1 MTSDMVANQGSLQLV
16 GNKLSLTDLDKQV
29 VKLKLTANYR
39 TAKNLHAW
47 DLAMRNTCSAHD
59 LNYYLLEHSGIMLPH
74 SSVSQLMIQRE
85 VDKIMN
91 EKLRQD
97 IANARH
103 KIVLNKQTLG
113 QGRNR
118 TEQKIE
124 EEEKQERMQTR
135 SQTRR
140 TEELFD
146 EDSGDGD
153 IPAITTPLKQRQL
166 VPDENLNEEYQDL
179 IRRNAEKITKAA
191 REKNKIAEQ
200 KGYRQVTIFMN
211 PLSCVTEDNRNLNPN
226 ARYLIRDSDGT
237 DVWYEVE
244 DDIYRQR
251 RQIAWQLLKRS
262 IEQVPSGAIQ
272 HIPVGNVYALH
283 RFVLENY
290 ADGERSELVMKL
302 NEELHSIA
310 KKPEELF
317 SVFTSRF
324 MNIINS
330 LKDIEYKIDND
341 VVLKQ
346 LQQACRTRTTDQ
358 TCRGVYDNVM
368 LFLNMARSHNE
379 DIKLTVDLVLKAL
392 DEPMKQ
398 AERET
403 RSTETD
409 TGRLSRRQRKALRA
423 AATDSQSSDNS
434 SGHSDVCIY
443 YNRGLYYGED
453 KDCRRDNC
461 HYKHK
466 KISKSDLTKLEKSK
480 PRLNAR
486 RGGGKEPICY
496 TCNKPGHY
504 SSNCPNK
511 TDKKKTAKAT
521 VETTEAVEN
530 AASKLDKEQVKLFLS
545 ALLDKH
551 S

>member
-1 MTSDMVANQGSLQLV
+1 MTSDMVANQGSLQLL

-179 IRRNAEKITKAA
+179 IRRNAEKIAKAA

-443 YNRGLYYGED
+443 YNRGLYYMVKTKVAGETIVITNI
-453 KDCRRDNC
+453 K
-461 HYKHK
+461 
-466 KISKSDLTKLEKSK
+466 
-480 PRLNAR
+480 RL
-486 RGGGKEPICY
+486 
-496 TCNKPGHY
+496 
-504 SSNCPNK
+504 
-511 TDKKKTAKAT
+511 
-521 VETTEAVEN
+521 
-530 AASKLDKEQVKLFLS
+530 ASQTS
-545 ALLDKH
+545 Q